1 MHFPSRNLKNAL
13 YDLAFMQLIIPV
25 AGLGSRLRPHTLT
38 TAKPLMHVAGKTVL
52 EHIFDR
58 FKGLPITEVIL
69 ITGHLKHQFDGYKAP
84 WPVKTVEQMVM
95 RGTADAIN
103 LTKELVHGPVI
114 IAFSDTVFDAD
125 MSVIAK
131 KDPDGILWA
140 KEVEDYQRFGVIV
153 HKDGIMTKIVEKPSE
168 PISKL
173 ANIGLY
179 YIKDHK
185 ALFDAL
191 DHVLKSPS
199 GKGGEFFLT
208 DAFQY
213 LVDHGKKLRVEPVT
227 GWYDTGTLD
236 TTLDTNAELLKQNQ
250 RVQDFAGSARP
261 PPPAPPPPSPA
272 ARREWSGSGRRW
284 PPLRPVLD
292 RSRCGWWSRPAA
304 AAGRTSHGPAASRGI
319 PPESARRQRPAP
331 GGGRFRGGSKTPVSP
346 PD

>member
-13 YDLAFMQLIIPV
+13 YDLASMQLIIPV

-58 FKGLPITEVIL
+58 FKELPITELIL
-69 ITGHLKHQFDGYKAP
+69 ITGHLKHQFEGYKAP
-84 WPVKTVEQMVM
+84 WPVKTVEQSVM

-103 LTKELVHGPVI
+103 LTKDIVNGPVI
-114 IAFSDTVFDAD
+114 IAFSDTIFDAD

-191 DHVLKSPS
+191 DHVLKSPP
-199 GKGGEFFLT
+199 GKGSKYFLT
-208 DAFQY
+208 DALQY
-213 LVDHGKKLRVEPVT
+213 LVDHGKKLCVEPVT

-236 TTLDTNAELLKQNQ
+236 ATLDANAELLKRNQ
-250 RVQDFAGSARP
+250 RVQDFAGSVIIEPVWIEDDVAIESSVVGPNVSIGKNAKIVNSFVSDSIINANATITNAHLERSIVGEH
-261 PPPAPPPPSPA
+261 ATIT
-272 ARREWSGSGRRW
+272 REKKRVSVG
-284 PPLRPVLD
+284 
-292 RSRCGWWSRPAA
+292 AH
-304 AAGRTSHGPAASRGI
+304 SHGPA
-319 PPESARRQRPAP
+319 
-331 GGGRFRGGSKTPVSP
+331 
-346 PD
+346 